1 MPRQIDEKYAIIVP
15 DADDMNCLLENG
27 ITAYALGNETAW
39 RMVHVGQFKGKEV
52 VILRK
57 NDSAGDSIARM
68 IRQDLAGY
76 AFSVRIVNPSGRDHG
91 GVGSYLTLEGG
102 SIRDIEDL
110 IGKNQ
115 PEYAPWVQT
124 DLRGNVKGIYAG
136 ILADTVRKNGSF
148 ITVRNQQEDK
158 DRLYCNR
165 GGVYCLQN
173 KPSIK
178 AHISE
183 YIPVERRS
191 DNLLN
196 NVANLMLAT
205 NEGVHEQ
212 RELDAVSRFINFPN
226 GLLDIEN
233 KALLPHREDIL
244 STFQHGFE
252 YKPGNNKREVFE
264 KFVRDLCTK
273 PDGSVDEDEILA
285 LQEYTGLILSNMP
298 MEKAKKALVLYG
310 RHGNSGK
317 SVYLRMFTR
326 FFGMDRVASIKLSE
340 LTPDNR
346 FILGQIA
353 ESRLIACGDES
364 ATTIKDSSTFK
375 SLTGGDPVKVEQKG
389 RQGFSY
395 IYRGG
400 IVICCNE
407 LPFFEDDRGD
417 HLFERL
423 LILPCEH
430 SIPEGQRDP
439 RLDEKLAE
447 ELPGIFDWGL
457 EGLYRLMDNNFVFTK
472 SESSERAVREYR
484 VAGDNVYRFI
494 MERYEI
500 TGSNNDRISKREFED
515 EYHRWASADK
525 SIHKVERK
533 NIQARLES
541 YGITS
546 GRGNVGDK
554 ISIYV
559 YRGLKRKEPDYME
572 ITDDEDCP
580 FT

>member
-1 MPRQIDEKYAIIVP
+1 MPQQIDEKYAFIVP
-15 DADDMNCLLENG
+15 DADDVKSLLEYG
-27 ITAYALGNETAW
+27 ITAYALGNKTAW
-39 RMVHVGQFKGKEV
+39 RMDHAGQFKGKEV

-68 IRQDLAGY
+68 IRQDLTGY
-76 AFSVRIVNPSGRDHG
+76 AFSVRIMNPSGKDHG
-91 GVGSYLTLEGG
+91 GVASFLTEEGG
-102 SIRDIEDL
+102 TIRDILDRIRET
-110 IGKNQ
+110 
-115 PEYAPWVQT
+115 PVEYAPWVQI
-124 DLRGNVKGIYAG
+124 DRQGNVKGINADL
-136 ILADTVRKNGSF
+136 LADTIRQKERY
-148 ITVRNQQEDK
+148 IIVRNPKDDK
-158 DRLYCNR
+158 DTISFYRDGMYPPQNR
-165 GGVYCLQN
+165 Q
-173 KPSIK
+173 SIK
-178 AHISE
+178 AIIRE
-183 YIPVERRS
+183 YIPRARAT

-196 NVANLMLAT
+196 NVLSLMLAT
-205 NEGVHEQ
+205 NEGIHEQ
-212 RELDAVSRFINFPN
+212 WEIDSVSRIINLKN
-226 GLLDIEN
+226 GFLDVEKRKLLEHD
-233 KALLPHREDIL
+233 ASIL
-244 STFQHGFE
+244 STFQHGFAYE
-252 YKPGNNKREVFE
+252 PGNNKREVFE

-273 PDGSVDEDEILA
+273 PDGNVDENEILA

-389 RQGFSY
+389 RQGFSH

-423 LILPCEH
+423 LILPCEN
-430 SIPEGQRDP
+430 SIPEDQRDP
-439 RLDEKLAE
+439 QLDEKLGE
-447 ELPGIFDWGL
+447 ELPGIFNWAL

-484 VAGDNVYRFI
+484 AAGDNVYRFI

-500 TGSNNDRISKREFED
+500 TRKFNDRVSRREFDD
-515 EYHRWASADK
+515 EYHRWASADN
-525 SIHKVERK
+525 SIREVDRK
-533 NIQARLES
+533 NIPGRLEA
-541 YGITS
+541 YGVTCDT
-546 GRGNVGDK
+546 GNAGDK
-554 ISIYV
+554 HHVAI
-559 YRGLKRKEPDYME
+559 YRGLRKKEQGFLE
-572 ITDDEDCP
+572 ADDEDLP

>member
-1 MPRQIDEKYAIIVP
+1 MPRQIDEKYAFVVS
-15 DADDMNCLLENG
+15 DADDVKSLLGYG
-27 ITAYALGNETAW
+27 ITAYALCSGTAW
-39 RMVHVGQFKGKEV
+39 RMDYAKQFKGKEV
-52 VILRK
+52 VIFRK
-57 NDSAGDSIARM
+57 NDSAG
-68 IRQDLAGY
+68 IRDAKDISQDLMGY
-76 AFSVRIVNPSGRDHG
+76 AFSVRVVNLSAIDHG
-91 GVGSYLTLEGG
+91 GVVSFLTEEGG
-102 SIRDIEDL
+102 NMRDIADRIREA
-110 IGKNQ
+110 
-115 PEYAPWVQT
+115 PVEYAPWVQI
-124 DLRGNVKGIYAG
+124 DRQGNVKGINADL
-136 ILADTVRKNGSF
+136 LAETIGEKENY
-148 ITVRNQQEDK
+148 IIVRNQRDDK
-158 DRLYCNR
+158 DIIYFYRD
-165 GGVYCLQN
+165 GVYTPQN
-173 KPSIK
+173 RQSIK
-178 AHISE
+178 AIIRE
-183 YIPVERRS
+183 YIPRARAT

-196 NVANLMLAT
+196 NVLSLMLAT
-205 NEGVHEQ
+205 NNTHEQ
-212 RELDAVSRFINFPN
+212 RELDAVSRIINLKN
-226 GLLDIEN
+226 GLLDVE
-233 KALLPHREDIL
+233 KRKLMEHDASIL

-273 PDGSVDEDEILA
+273 PDGSVDEKEILT
-285 LQEYTGLILSNMP
+285 LQEYTGFTLSNEP

-326 FFGMDRVASIKLSE
+326 FFGMDHVASIKLSE

-400 IVICCNE
+400 IAIGCNE

-423 LILPCEH
+423 LILPCEY

-447 ELPGIFDWGL
+447 ELPGIFEWAL
-457 EGLYRLMDNNFVFTK
+457 EGLYRLMDNRFVFTR

-484 VAGDNVYRFI
+484 AAGDNVYRFI

-500 TGSNNDRISKREFED
+500 TRKFNDRVSRREFDD
-515 EYHRWASADK
+515 EYHRWASADN
-525 SIHKVERK
+525 SIREVDRK
-533 NIQARLES
+533 NIPGRLEA
-541 YGITS
+541 YGVTCDT
-546 GRGNVGDK
+546 GNAGDK
-554 ISIYV
+554 HHVAI
-559 YRGLKRKEPDYME
+559 YRGLRKKEQGFLE
-572 ITDDEDCP
+572 ADDEDLP